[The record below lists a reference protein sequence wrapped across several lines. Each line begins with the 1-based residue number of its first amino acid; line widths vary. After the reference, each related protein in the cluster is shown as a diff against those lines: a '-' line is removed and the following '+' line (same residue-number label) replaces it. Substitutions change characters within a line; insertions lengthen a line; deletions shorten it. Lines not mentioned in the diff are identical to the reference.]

1 MIKIS
6 ESMIKIVNC
15 NRRKWLIRLTQNE
28 NRMRARCLR
37 FASSQHISSSVKNRN
52 LTLCTLFNGT
62 WKPCITPVY
71 SGRSLVRLI
80 DSNASTGY
88 PKKRML
94 ECNAQDTSF
103 NVTRYES
110 KPTSDW
116 SLIVGEFVEL
126 MKKESK

>member
-1 MIKIS
+1 MVDTPDSKREQDACKMSSFCI
-6 ESMIKIVNC
+6 
-15 NRRKWLIRLTQNE
+15 
-28 NRMRARCLR
+28 
-37 FASSQHISSSVKNRN
+37 FATHKLLGQKNRN